1 MNAVNHRAQVR
12 DPAALVAWL
21 RANVP
26 ASAQLTLD
34 SRSVAAGDV
43 FLAYPGARSDG
54 RDYLRQ
60 ALAQGAAAVVFEAAE
75 GAHGAEIDGVLAE
88 RGVPAC
94 AFVGLKEALGETAS
108 AWYGEPSKAMTVIAV
123 TGTNGKTSCTQ
134 WLADALTAHGQPCGV
149 IGTLGI
155 RTPTADGAGAH
166 VVTGLTTPDAVA
178 LHRSLAQMR
187 AAGTVAV
194 AIEASSI
201 GIAEGRMDGLHVDV
215 AVLTNLTRDHLDYHG
230 DMAEYERQKTRLFTW
245 KGVRA
250 AIVNL
255 DDPAGH
261 RVLDAIAAHAGAVQG
276 TGHADGSANAAGND
290 TASGAVEPV
299 ALMGFTLGAA
309 SAALAASTAPTAP
322 AASAATRDGVAVL
335 SASDLHG
342 TSQGM
347 VFTLHLDDRS
357 VQIATH
363 LLGAHNVANLLAVG
377 GVLRALGWSVQDTA
391 SALGLAQ
398 AAPGR
403 LEAVGAPDSAPGDG
417 TPLVVVDYA
426 HSPDALER
434 AIDALLPVA
443 AARGG
448 RCVCVF
454 GCGGDRDAGKRPEMG
469 RIAAARADRVVITSD
484 NPRSESPRAIIEQ
497 ILAGV
502 PADLLQHSDRV
513 TSDIDRAHA
522 IRAAILGADIHDV
535 ILLAGKG
542 HESYQEIAGVRQP
555 FSDVDEARKVLA
567 GYPRQETRILGFM
580 SLADA
585 TSAMQGVLHG
595 ASGEAAAA
603 PRIAIHGVSTDS
615 RSVAAGDL
623 FIALVGEKFDAHDY
637 VAAVAQAG
645 AAAVVVQRP
654 MDDVGVPQIV
664 VSDTRVALARLAAA
678 WRARYAIPVIGVTGS
693 NGKTTTKE
701 MIASILAAWHGEPA
715 RLATRG
721 NLNNEIGV
729 PLTLLRLTP
738 THQSAV
744 VELGMN
750 HPGEIAQLARIAAP
764 TVGLVNNAQREHQE
778 FMHTVE
784 AVARENGAV
793 IDHLPPDGV
802 AVFPS
807 DDPHTPIWTALAG
820 ARPCLRFGLD
830 GAADVTATGIDM
842 QAFDTRFTL
851 VTPAGSAP
859 VVLAAAGLHNVR
871 NALAAAACA
880 LAIGAPLAKVA
891 DGLQAFAPVKG
902 RMQRHALPSGGL
914 LIDDTYNANP
924 DSARAAIDVLAS
936 LPAPRVLVLGDMG
949 EVGNDGP
956 AMHREVGEY
965 ARARGIDALFALG
978 DATRDTVAAF
988 KGDAAVNDAADASA
1002 DGSANAA
1009 GNDTRRGVHAD
1020 RVEDLAPA
1028 IRALRPASVLVKGS
1042 RFMRME
1048 RVVAALLAGTDP
1060 STDFLNGTRNAA

>member
-1 MNAVNHRAQVR
+1 MSAVDLRTQAR
-12 DPAALVAWL
+12 DPSALVAWL

-34 SRSVAAGDV
+34 SRAVSAGDV

-75 GAHGAEIDGVLAE
+75 GAHGAEIDSLLAE

-94 AFVGLKEALGETAS
+94 AYVGLKEALGETAS

-245 KGVRA
+245 EGVRA

-261 RVLDAIAAHAGAVQG
+261 RVLDAIAA
-276 TGHADGSANAAGND
+276 NAAKAMAVLPAD
-290 TASGAVEPV
+290 GAVEPV
-299 ALMGFTLGAA
+299 ALSGFTLDAA
-309 SAALAASTAPTAP
+309 SAVKP
-322 AASAATRDGVAVL
+322 DGVSVL

-347 VFTLHLDDRS
+347 VFTLNLDDRS

-391 SALGLAQ
+391 GALGSAQ

-403 LEAVGAPDSAPGDG
+403 LEAVAAPDSTPGDG

-434 AIDALLPVA
+434 AIDALLTVA

-469 RIAAARADRVVITSD
+469 RIAAARADRVVVTSD

-502 PADLLQHSDRV
+502 PADLLQQADRV

-595 ASGEAAAA
+595 ASGESAAA

-615 RSVAAGDL
+615 RSVATGDL
-623 FIALVGEKFDAHDY
+623 FVALVGEKFDAHDY

-678 WRARYAIPVIGVTGS
+678 WRARFAIPLIGVTGS

-701 MIASILAAWHGEPA
+701 MIAAILAAWHGEPA

-729 PLTLLRLTP
+729 PLTLLRLTAS
-738 THQSAV
+738 HQSAV

-750 HPGEIAQLARIAAP
+750 HPGEIAQLARVAAP

-793 IDHLPPDGV
+793 IEHLPPDGV

-807 DDPHTPIWTALAG
+807 DDPHTPIWMALAG

-830 GAADVTATGIDM
+830 GHAEVTPEVTATGIDM

-859 VVLAAAGLHNVR
+859 VVLAAAGQHNVR

-880 LAIGAPLAKVA
+880 LAIGTPLAKVV

-936 LPAPRVLVLGDMG
+936 LPSPRVLVLGDMG

-965 ARARGIDALFALG
+965 ARACGIDAVFALG

-988 KGDAAVNDAADASA
+988 NADA
-1002 DGSANAA
+1002 DGN
-1009 GNDTRRGVHAD
+1009 GVHAD

-1028 IRALRPASVLVKGS
+1028 IQAVQPASVLVKGS

-1048 RVVAALLAGTDP
+1048 RVVAALLAGNDP

>member
-1 MNAVNHRAQVR
+1 VSAANFRTQAR
-12 DPAALVAWL
+12 DPSALVEWL

-34 SRSVAAGDV
+34 SRAVSAGDV

-75 GAHGAEIDGVLAE
+75 GAHGAEIDSLLAE
-88 RGVPAC
+88 RGVPAL
-94 AFVGLKEALGETAS
+94 AYVGLKEALGETAS

-261 RVLDAIAAHAGAVQG
+261 RVLDAIAANAADAMAVSP
-276 TGHADGSANAAGND
+276 ADGSG
-290 TASGAVEPV
+290 EPV
-299 ALMGFTLGAA
+299 ALSGFTLDAA
-309 SAALAASTAPTAP
+309 SAVKP
-322 AASAATRDGVAVL
+322 DGVAVL

-347 VFTLHLDDRS
+347 VFTLNVDERS

-391 SALGLAQ
+391 GALGSAQ

-403 LEAVGAPDSAPGDG
+403 LEAVAAPDSTPGDG

-469 RIAAARADRVVITSD
+469 RIAAARADRVVVTSD

-502 PADLLQHSDRV
+502 PADLLQHADRV

-595 ASGEAAAA
+595 ASGESAAA

-615 RSVAAGDL
+615 RSVATGDL

-678 WRARYAIPVIGVTGS
+678 WRARFAIPLIGVTGS

-701 MIASILAAWHGEPA
+701 MIAAILAAWHGEPA

-729 PLTLLRLTP
+729 PLTLLRLT
-738 THQSAV
+738 TAHQSAV

-750 HPGEIAQLARIAAP
+750 HPGEIAQLARVAAP

-793 IDHLPPDGV
+793 IEHLPPDGV

-807 DDPHTPIWTALAG
+807 DDPHTPIWMALAG

-830 GAADVTATGIDM
+830 GDAEVTPEVTATGIDM

-851 VTPAGSAP
+851 VTPAGSAH
-859 VVLAAAGLHNVR
+859 VVLAAAGQHNVR

-880 LAIGAPLAKVA
+880 LAIGTPLAKVV

-936 LPAPRVLVLGDMG
+936 LPSPRVLVLGDMG

-965 ARARGIDALFALG
+965 ARACGIDAVFALG

-988 KGDAAVNDAADASA
+988 NG
-1002 DGSANAA
+1002 NAA
-1009 GNDTRRGVHAD
+1009 GNGVHAD

-1028 IRALRPASVLVKGS
+1028 IQAMRPASVLVKGS

-1048 RVVAALLAGTDP
+1048 RVVAALLANNDP

>member
-1 MNAVNHRAQVR
+1 MSAVDFRTQAR
-12 DPAALVAWL
+12 DPSALVAWL
-21 RANVP
+21 RANVL

-34 SRSVAAGDV
+34 SRAVVAGDV

-60 ALAQGAAAVVFEAAE
+60 ALAQGAAAVVYEAAE
-75 GAHGAEIDGVLAE
+75 GAHGAEIDAVLAE

-261 RVLDAIAAHAGAVQG
+261 RVLEAIAA
-276 TGHADGSANAAGND
+276 NAAE
-290 TASGAVEPV
+290 ASAVEPV
-299 ALMGFTLGAA
+299 ALTGFTLDAA
-309 SAALAASTAPTAP
+309 SAVMP
-322 AASAATRDGVAVL
+322 AGVAVL

-347 VFTLHLDDRS
+347 VFTLNLDDRS

-391 SALGLAQ
+391 GALGSAQ

-403 LEAVGAPDSAPGDG
+403 LEAVAAPDSTPGHG

-469 RIAAARADRVVITSD
+469 RIAAARADRVVVTSD

-502 PADLLQHSDRV
+502 PADLLQHADRV

-595 ASGEAAAA
+595 ASGETAAA

-615 RSVAAGDL
+615 RSVAASDL
-623 FIALVGEKFDAHDY
+623 FIALVGDTFDAHDY

-678 WRARYAIPVIGVTGS
+678 WRARFAIPLIGVTGS

-738 THQSAV
+738 EHQSAV

-750 HPGEIAQLARIAAP
+750 HPGEIAQLAHIAAP

-793 IDHLPPDGV
+793 IEHLPPDGV

-807 DDPHTPIWTALAG
+807 DDPHTPIWMALAG

-830 GAADVTATGIDM
+830 GTADVTADVTATGIDM

-880 LAIGAPLAKVA
+880 LAIGTPLAKVV

-936 LPAPRVLVLGDMG
+936 LPSPRVLVLGDMG

-965 ARARGIDALFALG
+965 ARACGIDAVFALG

-988 KGDAAVNDAADASA
+988 NDGQGND
-1002 DGSANAA
+1002 A
-1009 GNDTRRGVHAD
+1009 GNDNATRRGVHAD

-1028 IRALRPASVLVKGS
+1028 IRAVRPASVLVKGS

-1048 RVVAALLAGTDP
+1048 RVVAALLAGNDP
-1060 STDFLNGTRNAA
+1060 SNDFLNGTRNAA